1 MISDLSSDKDSIDDI
16 TCKICA
22 KMSCCL
28 IRDKIEIDICFEVI
42 DKFEGT
48 NNEKR
53 FHCYGLFV
61 RKLQ

>member
-1 MISDLSSDKDSIDDI
+1 MP
-16 TCKICA
+16 
-22 KMSCCL
+22 CCL
-28 IRDKIEIDICFEVI
+28 IRDKIEINICFEVI

-61 RKLQ
+61 KKIAIEC